1 MDFKN
6 KNIIITGGSRGI
18 GFAVARAFL
27 HAGGNVCIVARD
39 KKEAARAKKELE
51 KIRSSVCAVMCDV
64 SEEEQVKKIVRHT
77 RRVFK
82 GKIDVLVNAAG
93 IYGPKGRL
101 EDNDMNLWEK
111 TFSVN
116 IVGTAH
122 ACRAVIPFMRVKK
135 YGRIITF
142 SGGGE
147 GAFPYFTAYS
157 ASKGA
162 IVRFTESLAAELA
175 PDNITVNAV
184 APGAVNTKLLE
195 EALAAGP
202 KKVGADFY
210 KRSREQKIGGGVPPE
225 KVAELI
231 LFLASKQSGYLSGK
245 LFSAVHDKWKEFHL
259 HKKKIAF
266 SDMFNFRRIKPRDRG
281 YDW

>member
-6 KNIIITGGSRGI
+6 KNIIVTGGSRGI
-18 GFAVARAFL
+18 GFTVARAFL

-39 KKEAARAKKELE
+39 KKETIRAKKELG
-51 KIRSSVCAVMCDV
+51 KISGAISALTCDV
-64 SEEEQVKKIVRHT
+64 SKDAQVKKITHHIKN
-77 RRVFK
+77 VFK
-82 GKIDVLVNAAG
+82 GRIDVLVNAAG

-101 EDNDMNLWEK
+101 EDNDMALWEK

-116 IVGTAH
+116 VIGTAY
-122 ACRAVIPFMRVKK
+122 ACRAVIPFMKAKK

-147 GAFPYFTAYS
+147 GAFPFFTAYS

-162 IVRFTESLAAELA
+162 IVRFTESLSAELA
-175 PDNITVNAV
+175 NDNITVNAV

-195 EALAAGP
+195 EVLEAGP
-202 KKVGADFY
+202 QKVGAEFY
-210 KRSREQKIGGGVPPE
+210 ERSLKQKTDGGASPE
-225 KVAELI
+225 KAAELI
-231 LFLASKQSGYLSGK
+231 LFLASEQAGYLSGK
-245 LFSAVHDKWKEFHL
+245 LLSAVYDKWSGFHH
-259 HKKKIAF
+259 HKKKITS
-266 SDMFNFRRIKPRDRG
+266 SDIYNFRRIKPKDRG